1 MSDRGSAPQA
11 ATEETPRLDD
21 LMMAMDVVDTL
32 RHQEALVERELGQDS
47 RDTRLKERLRD
58 IYTSQGL
65 EVTDRVLEQGIAALR
80 ESRFTY
86 DRRGDGFARTLAM
99 AWVRR
104 GVVGT
109 AIGIV
114 LVVLVAAIGWQSW
127 QATNAQR
134 QAEQQ
139 EQRFGEALPA
149 ELAAVADMAG
159 DAAETADAR
168 EAVARLRADGEAA
181 IARRDGTE
189 AAAAIAALEKLQ
201 ADLRRTYELRVVSRP
216 GEQSGVFRIPDV
228 NEAARNYY
236 LIVEAVDPDG
246 NVIALPVTSEED
258 GSVEEVSIFGVRVP
272 RSTYEAIAR
281 DKQADGIV
289 DDAIIGRKPRGS
301 LTETYVVPVEDGRIR
316 TW

>member
-1 MSDRGSAPQA
+1 MSDRGSAPPA
-11 ATEETPRLDD
+11 ATEEAPRLDD

-32 RHQEALVERELGQDS
+32 RHQDSLIERELGQDS
-47 RDTRLKERLRD
+47 RDSRLKERLRD

-86 DRRGDGFARTLAM
+86 DRRGDGFARMLAM

-104 GVVGT
+104 GIVGT
-109 AIGIV
+109 ALAIV
-114 LVVLVAAIGWQSW
+114 LVVLVTAVGWQSW
-127 QATNAQR
+127 QASNAQR

-139 EQRFGEALPA
+139 EQRFAEALPA

-159 DAAETADAR
+159 EAAETDDAR
-168 EAVARLRADGEAA
+168 EAIDRLRADGEAA
-181 IARRDGTE
+181 IARRDGPA

-201 ADLRRTYELRVVSRP
+201 ADLRLTYELRVVSRP

-228 NEAARNYY
+228 NDDARNYY
-236 LIVEAVDPDG
+236 LIVEAIDPDG
-246 NVIALPVTSEED
+246 QVITLPVASEED
-258 GSVEEVSIFGVRVP
+258 GSIKDVRIFGVRVP
-272 RSTYEAIAR
+272 KSTFDAVAA

-289 DDAIIGRKPRGS
+289 DDAIIGRKARGS
-301 LTETYVVPVEDGRIR
+301 LAETFVVPVLDGRILE
-316 TW
+316 W